1 MSRKK
6 GCHMINNIIIQ
17 KIQILLKQGK
27 MSQRQ
32 IAKNLGVSRGTVH
45 AVAKGKRTLTTAK
58 TVFWVAP
65 TGQPKRCPQ
74 CGGHVRMPCLA
85 CQILEGISNSAIWVS

>member
-1 MSRKK
+1 
-6 GCHMINNIIIQ
+6 MIDNTIIQ

-27 MSQRQ
+27 LSQRQ
-32 IAKNLGVSRGTVH
+32 IAKHIGVSRGTVQ
-45 AVAKGKRTLTTAK
+45 AVAKGKRTLTTDKA
-58 TVFWVAP
+58 VAWVAP

-85 CQILEGISNSAIWVS
+85 CQIHECISNSAIWIS

>member
-1 MSRKK
+1 
-6 GCHMINNIIIQ
+6 MINNAAIQ

-32 IAKNLGVSRGTVH
+32 IAKHIGVSRGTVQ
-45 AVAKGKRTLTTAK
+45 AVARGKRTLVTTK
-58 TVFWVAP
+58 TVSWVVP

-85 CQILEGISNSAIWVS
+85 CQILENISDSTLF

>member
-1 MSRKK
+1 
-6 GCHMINNIIIQ
+6 MINNTVIQ

-32 IAKNLGVSRGTVH
+32 IAKHIGVSRGTVQ
-45 AVAKGKRTLTTAK
+45 AVAKGKRTLASNK
-58 TVFWVAP
+58 AVSWVAP
-65 TGQPKRCPQ
+65 TGQPRRCPQ

-85 CQILEGISNSAIWVS
+85 CQILKDISNSAIWVS

>member
-1 MSRKK
+1 
-6 GCHMINNIIIQ
+6 MIDNAVIQNIQ
-17 KIQILLKQGK
+17 MLLKQGK

-32 IAKNLGVSRGTVH
+32 IAKNIGVSRGTVQS
-45 AVAKGKRTLTTAK
+45 VAKGKRALAAPK
-58 TVFWVAP
+58 AASWIAP

-85 CQILEGISNSAIWVS
+85 CQIFEGISNSAVRIF